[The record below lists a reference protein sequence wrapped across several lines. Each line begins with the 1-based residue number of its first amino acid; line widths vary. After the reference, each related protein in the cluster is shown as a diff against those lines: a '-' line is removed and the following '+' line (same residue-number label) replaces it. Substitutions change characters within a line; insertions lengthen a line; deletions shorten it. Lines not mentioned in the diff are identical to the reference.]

1 MPKFFK
7 QCLYFFKFCPPSL
20 PSPSIFQYN
29 MDLSLWF
36 DSPIIHVPLILQ
48 SAKMPEIAT
57 FANIPMGKKG
67 ITAKDPY

>member
-1 MPKFFK
+1 
-7 QCLYFFKFCPPSL
+7 
-20 PSPSIFQYN
+20 